1 MPRLDPRTYTI
12 QQTIEHEL
20 RPLLSSEAVE
30 VLARVMASIIMRDP
44 RLFLTLTEQFKTAF
58 STEYDYLQRQRTR
71 RSEGAPHGY

>member
-30 VLARVMASIIMRDP
+30 ILARVMAHISARDP
-44 RLFLTLTEQFKTAF
+44 RLFPTLIEQFKTAF
-58 STEYDYLQRQRTR
+58 AAE
-71 RSEGAPHGY
+71 HGYLAQQRNRSDHRGVS